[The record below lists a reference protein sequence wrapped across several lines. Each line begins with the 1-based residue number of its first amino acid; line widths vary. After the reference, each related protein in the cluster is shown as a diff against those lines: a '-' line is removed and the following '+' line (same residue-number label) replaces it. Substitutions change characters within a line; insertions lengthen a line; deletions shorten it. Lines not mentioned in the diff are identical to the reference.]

1 MLRDLYDWVL
11 HWAETPYGS
20 WALGAL
26 AFTESSF
33 FPIPPDALL
42 IALALSV
49 PAKAFWYAFI
59 CSGSSVVGGMLGYL
73 IGLFLMQVVG
83 NRILSLYGATDKF
96 QWVKSY
102 YERYDAWAVGVAGFT
117 PIPYKIFT
125 IAAGACR
132 INFKVF
138 LLASA
143 ISRSARFFLVAAL
156 IYQFGEPIK
165 IFIDRYFNLLS
176 IIFVALLILGF
187 VVIRLFLRASRSDRG
202 EPA

>member
-1 MLRDLYDWVL
+1 MLRALYDWVL

-20 WALGAL
+20 WALTAL

-49 PAKAFWYAFI
+49 PAKAFWYALI
-59 CSGSSVVGGMLGYL
+59 CSGSSVLGGMLGYL
-73 IGLFLMQVVG
+73 IGLFLMGLVG
-83 NRILSLYGATDKF
+83 NRILSFYGAMDKF
-96 QWVKSY
+96 EWVKSY
-102 YERYDAWAVGVAGFT
+102 YLRYDAWAVGVAGFT
-117 PIPYKIFT
+117 PIPYKLFT

-132 INFKVF
+132 IDFKVF

-165 IFIDRYFNLLS
+165 IFIDHYFNLLS
-176 IIFVALLILGF
+176 ILFVGLLILGF
-187 VVIRLFLRASRSDRG
+187 IAMRLFLRTSRRG
-202 EPA
+202 GGQPA

>member
-26 AFTESSF
+26 AFSESSF

-96 QWVKSY
+96 QWVKRY

-165 IFIDRYFNLLS
+165 IFIDR
-176 IIFVALLILGF
+176 
-187 VVIRLFLRASRSDRG
+187 
-202 EPA
+202 